1 MNPEYPI
8 YIVSKGR
15 WETRLTSKALER
27 MGVPYYMVVEE
38 HEYDDYDWHV
48 FHKGGAYCKEILV
61 LPKKYFDEYVT
72 CDDIGDGKPKGPG
85 PARNFAWQHSMDYGH
100 RRHWVLDDNIAS
112 FNRLNRNLMC
122 KVDSGTIFKVAECFV
137 DRYANVG
144 IAGFNYDFF
153 AKAKEQIPPFVL
165 NTRIY
170 SCLLIDNNL
179 PFRWRGRY
187 NEDTDLSLRALKGNY
202 CTVQFNAFLQEKST
216 TQKMKGGNTDAFY
229 AVEGT
234 MPKSQMLAE
243 LHPDVAKVVWR
254 FNRWHHHVDYR
265 AFKKNRLIKHYA
277 NFDGVNNFG
286 MKLVRR
292 TDEQT

>member
-1 MNPEYPI
+1 MNPKYPV

-27 MGVPYYMVVEE
+27 INVPYYIIVEA
-38 HEYDDYDWHV
+38 HERD
-48 FHKGGAYCKEILV
+48 AYASVIDPVKVLV
-61 LPKKYFDEYVT
+61 LPQLFLDDYQT
-72 CDDIGDGKPKGPG
+72 CDEIAGAKGKGPG
-85 PARNFAWQHSMDYGH
+85 PARNYAWAHSMKHGH
-100 RRHWVLDDNIAS
+100 RRHWVMDDNIAS

-122 KVDSGTIFKVAECFV
+122 KVDSGTIFRAAECFV
-137 DRYANVG
+137 DRYTNVG

-170 SCLLIDNNL
+170 SCLLIDNSL
-179 PFRWRGRY
+179 QFRWRGRY
-187 NEDTDLSLRALKGNY
+187 NEDTDLSLRALKDNY

-234 MPKSQMLAE
+234 LPKSQMLAD

-265 AFKKNRLIKHYA
+265 AFKKNKLIKHSCVDL
-277 NFDGVNNFG
+277 DGVNNFG

-292 TDEQT
+292 TDGQV